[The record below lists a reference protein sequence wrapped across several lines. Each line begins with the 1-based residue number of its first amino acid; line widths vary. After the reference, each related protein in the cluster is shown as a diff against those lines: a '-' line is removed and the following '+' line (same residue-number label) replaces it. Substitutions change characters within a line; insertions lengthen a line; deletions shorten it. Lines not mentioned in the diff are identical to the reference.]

1 MSESSKS
8 RPDEYDPIT
17 SYHHLKFQN
26 RCLKGSGDDFQQ
38 LFEDIMVRARP
49 GEFERVRP
57 YGKFGDRKCDGL
69 IQAEGT
75 IFQVYSPD
83 ELKQSKVQKK
93 IDEDLDGAVAHW
105 GDALKTWLFVY
116 NVRRGVPPDILG
128 TLQKK
133 QKQYPNIKIDHLSN
147 DDLWEI
153 TRGLSVEQR
162 NEILG
167 LPPSSTAKIKQ
178 RLRSSL
184 TVRNMKSTGR
194 RFAGECCQ
202 SSWMPIHSF
211 LEMG

>member
-8 RPDEYDPIT
+8 RPDEYDSIT
-17 SYHHLKFQN
+17 YHHWQEFEIRRLK
-26 RCLKGSGDDFQQ
+26 RSSEDFQQ

-49 GEFERVRP
+49 GFIRVRP
-57 YGKFGDRKCDGL
+57 YGNIGDRKCDGL
-69 IQAEGT
+69 FRDDSIF
-75 IFQVYSPD
+75 FQVYSPD
-83 ELKQSKVQKK
+83 ELEQAKVQKK